1 MAVPEILRWL
11 SSLQQQHLELKLKKS
26 SEWVK
31 SSYEAK
37 KHFRSIKHLNY
48 QFAAG
53 MDPKAC
59 V

>member
-1 MAVPEILRWL
+1 VVKQSAATPKD
-11 SSLQQQHLELKLKKS
+11 LQIPG
-26 SEWVK
+26 
-31 SSYEAK
+31 AK
-37 KHFRSIKHLNY
+37 VHMKPKNISMSIKHLNY